1 MLGNGISDGVGIGY
15 AKTIENV
22 QTTYTVVDIGTPDEE
37 KSRLSGGIE
46 KLLLKIKSGNNLSLN
61 KEQNDILLGHMFFLK
76 DPAVIQKLNE
86 EIDNGRCA
94 EAAVEV
100 VFKSYSEMFISFED
114 SCMAQKSVD
123 MLDISTRLICEL
135 QDRKYYDLSNL
146 SENSILVV
154 KEITP
159 SMLISLGNK
168 KIEGIVVE
176 KCGEYSHSVI
186 ISSNPL
192 TFITIGISNA
202 FAIITE

>member
-22 QTTYTVVDIGTPDEE
+22 QTTYTVVDIGTQDEE

-46 KLLLKIKSGNNLSLN
+46 KLLLSLN

-114 SCMAQKSVD
+114 
-123 MLDISTRLICEL
+123 
-135 QDRKYYDLSNL
+135 
-146 SENSILVV
+146 
-154 KEITP
+154 
-159 SMLISLGNK
+159 
-168 KIEGIVVE
+168 
-176 KCGEYSHSVI
+176 
-186 ISSNPL
+186 NP
-192 TFITIGISNA
+192 
-202 FAIITE
+202 

>member
-1 MLGNGISDGVGIGY
+1 MKSNRRHNILMLGNGISDGVGIGY

-94 EAAVEV
+94 EAAV
-100 VFKSYSEMFISFED
+100 
-114 SCMAQKSVD
+114 
-123 MLDISTRLICEL
+123 
-135 QDRKYYDLSNL
+135 
-146 SENSILVV
+146 
-154 KEITP
+154 
-159 SMLISLGNK
+159 
-168 KIEGIVVE
+168 
-176 KCGEYSHSVI
+176 
-186 ISSNPL
+186 
-192 TFITIGISNA
+192 
-202 FAIITE
+202 